1 MSPSLP
7 IPTTLEE
14 YNKEILPW
22 LDNLKATTRM
32 GSDWLEAMRWYGK
45 NDLFFLTRHILDIG
59 KVIHSKFNTPFFE
72 HQFFVDAAR
81 QIERHL
87 KEPESLDRSARRGAK
102 SEMRTCAALI
112 QLILNYPDI
121 AILIQSVR
129 KDLSLKHFERLKG
142 ELTRCKLLLFLYSD
156 ILSTNPIE
164 ESKDKGLLWSKSEG
178 LVIAGRRLNRSVAT
192 VEVAALFGSP
202 PVGSG
207 YDVLAA
213 DDVQDSVWAETPDK
227 LEKLDAAYSETLT
240 LLTPVVMPQ
249 TIVLMSNTM
258 FAPGDLVN
266 RTRDRLAAQN
276 PDLVREVPA
285 EIVDE
290 GQCDKYVYNEDRG
303 PLGGRINYPYFKEDL
318 FSRYIK
324 YPKKTEY
331 VRQFALSMRSA
342 KETALDVGKVNWY
355 DEVPKDIAQRCRVY
369 IDVDPSL
376 GSKDPSSFWVWGLT
390 HDKRKFWLDGVTR
403 KLDPSRPEFWDILF
417 RLAMKWNA
425 LSQGV
430 VEIRIEDA
438 GQSTWSSLAES
449 KLRERGCWIPVRQ
462 VKVSVSETAHKRNM
476 SERIFATGKANRI
489 WACWSPA
496 LNHGEIWFPRP
507 ISLGGAGIPVDDDAS
522 SFKDLV
528 DYFLQVE
535 YLPFPGGRHDDMLDA
550 GALLFNERINKEH
563 PLQYGINDD
572 EADDGDA
579 YAVAGSWMAP

>member
-1 MSPSLP
+1 MALDLP

-22 LDNLKATTRM
+22 LDDLKIRTKM
-32 GSDWLEAMRWYGK
+32 GSEWMEAMRWYGRR
-45 NDLFFLTRHILDIG
+45 DLYFLTRHILDIG

-81 QIERHL
+81 HTERHMR
-87 KEPESLDRSARRGAK
+87 EPESLDRSGRRSGK
-102 SEMRTCAALI
+102 SELRSCAALI

-129 KDLSLKHFERLKG
+129 KDLSLKHFERIKG
-142 ELTRCKLLLFLYSD
+142 ELTRCKLLLHLYPD
-156 ILSTNPIE
+156 VLSINPIE
-164 ESKDKGLLWSKSEG
+164 ESKSSGLLWSKSEG
-178 LVIAGRRLNRSVAT
+178 IVVFGRKLNRSVAT

-227 LEKLDAAYSETLT
+227 LEKLDAAFSESLT

-249 TIVLMSNTM
+249 TLVLMSNTM
-258 FAPGDLVN
+258 FAAGDLVN
-266 RTRDRLAAQN
+266 RTRDRLVAKD

-285 EIVDE
+285 EVVED
-290 GQCDKYVYNEDRG
+290 GQCDKYIYNDDLG

-318 FSRYIK
+318 FNRYIRTPRK
-324 YPKKTEY
+324 AEY
-331 VRQFALSMRSA
+331 IRQFALSMRSA
-342 KETALDVGKVNWY
+342 VETALDMNKINWY
-355 DEVPKDIAQRCRVY
+355 DEEQRDIAQRCFCYVG
-369 IDVDPSL
+369 VDPSL
-376 GSKDPSSFWVWGLT
+376 GSKDPASFWLWGLAS
-390 HDKRKFWLDGVTR
+390 DKRKFWLDGVT
-403 KLDPSRPEFWDILF
+403 KKMDPTKPEFWDTLF
-417 RLAMKWNA
+417 RLVMKWNS

-438 GQSTWSSLAES
+438 GPSTWSSLAEA
-449 KLRERGCWIPVRQ
+449 KLRERGCYVPVRQ
-462 VKVSVSETAHKRNM
+462 VKVAMAESAHRRNM
-476 SERIFATGKANRI
+476 SDRIFATGKANRI
-489 WACWSPA
+489 WSCWSPP

-507 ISLGGAGIPVDDDAS
+507 MSMGGRGIPVLDDEAS
-522 SFKDLV
+522 HRDLV

-535 YLPFPGGRHDDMLDA
+535 YIPFPGGRHDDMLDA
-550 GALLFNERINKEH
+550 GSLLFSDKTNKEH
-563 PLQYGINDD
+563 PLQYGVDYD
-572 EADDGDA
+572 ESDDGEG